1 MKVYTASFPG
11 HYLTGMAV
19 IVADNDY
26 QAKDMMIKAM
36 IDDGLK
42 YDPEYLD
49 IQETNTN
56 TESVEILFN
65 GDY

>member
-1 MKVYTASFPG
+1 
-11 HYLTGMAV
+11 MAV
-19 IVADNDY
+19 IGADNAY